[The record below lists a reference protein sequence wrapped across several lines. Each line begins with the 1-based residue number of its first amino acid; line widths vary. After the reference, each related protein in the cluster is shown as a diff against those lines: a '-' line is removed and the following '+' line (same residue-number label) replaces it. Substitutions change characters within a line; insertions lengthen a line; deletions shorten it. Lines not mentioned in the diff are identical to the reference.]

1 MFDWLCFTKIGV
13 LILCDRTSLIL
24 SKILGEFF
32 DVFPFALKSVQFMN
46 EVFPLFLE
54 EPELNVSVA
63 DAKF

>member
-1 MFDWLCFTKIGV
+1 M
-13 LILCDRTSLIL
+13 
-24 SKILGEFF
+24 GEFF

-63 DAKF
+63 EAKFWIVFLLSALSASNLAIWSSFIA